1 MLPPMKIFKQ
11 IFCNTNIYLLGG
23 AIGIVALQRFLADN
37 NRVQAQREMKLIDAS
52 IKDIA
57 QGLRRGEFTSVALV
71 EVSHERMDTSF

>member
-1 MLPPMKIFKQ
+1 MLPPMKILKQ
-11 IFCNTNIYLLGG
+11 IFRNTNTYLLGG
-23 AIGIVALQRFLADN
+23 VIGIVALQRFLAGN

-71 EVSHERMDTSF
+71 EVSQP